1 MVADSIW
8 HIAKAPA
15 LEVLEH
21 TAAQQAIGGR
31 CVSKPGS
38 ARQGSCEPVRPT
50 PCRPA
55 GRSKLRGHLGSL
67 FSFNFSLCIR
77 AELYWLQCA
86 GACLSAA
93 GFR

>member
-31 CVSKPGS
+31 SDRRRVSSRVAGGK
-38 ARQGSCEPVRPT
+38 AVANHCDQLRVVQRVAASC
-50 PCRPA
+50 
-55 GRSKLRGHLGSL
+55 
-67 FSFNFSLCIR
+67 
-77 AELYWLQCA
+77 
-86 GACLSAA
+86 AA
-93 GFR
+93 ISVQFFLLI